1 VPRSGVNRKSAPSDV
16 ESGAIADGSPRDLSE
31 LRHRLTRCRSRG
43 APSLATVARY
53 MIKHPDEVA
62 FGTVRSIADRCCVSS
77 TSVFRLALNVGFH
90 GFADM
95 RKFVRRPLRSSPTNK
110 LPDKAAF

>member
-1 VPRSGVNRKSAPSDV
+1 
-16 ESGAIADGSPRDLSE
+16 
-31 LRHRLTRCRSRG
+31 
-43 APSLATVARY
+43 

-90 GFADM
+90 GFAEM
-95 RKFVRRPLRSSPTNK
+95 REFFRRPLRSSPTNK
-110 LPDKAAF
+110 LPDKAIF

>member
-1 VPRSGVNRKSAPSDV
+1 VKRKSGSTDL
-16 ESGAIADGSPRDLSE
+16 ESGAIADAPPRDLSE
-31 LRHRLTRCRSRG
+31 LRRRLTHCRSRG
-43 APSLATVARY
+43 TPSLATVARY

-95 RKFVRRPLRSSPTNK
+95 REFFRRPLRSS
-110 LPDKAAF
+110 AVSR